1 MPAPQLKNKEDT
13 CKNRLLSK
21 GKSGIKSRSKDVK
34 LITKNSE
41 REQKRGIYYQTTNKS
56 RSKSKKGNI
65 LEKSSSKK
73 GLLTAKLGN
82 IALNKKVK

>member
-41 REQKRGIYYQTTNKS
+41 RE
-56 RSKSKKGNI
+56 
-65 LEKSSSKK
+65 
-73 GLLTAKLGN
+73 
-82 IALNKKVK
+82 